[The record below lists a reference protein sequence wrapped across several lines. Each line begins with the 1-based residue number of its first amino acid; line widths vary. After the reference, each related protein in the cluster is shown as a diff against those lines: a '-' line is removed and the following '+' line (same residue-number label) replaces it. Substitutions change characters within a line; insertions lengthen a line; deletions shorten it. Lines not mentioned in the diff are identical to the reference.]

1 MAGRDGEHGIRA
13 VHRVARAL
21 VVLLVGAASVA
32 VSAGPAAADGA
43 GGAITDDSGID
54 YGVVV
59 GDRGGGNSNSGGRGG
74 RTGPS
79 CTYRLLGGPEGFPVY
94 DTDGSLIETEPG
106 GAWYEKTCDG
116 VFMGAVYLR
125 GAQNVVDPAEV
136 AAGVLR
142 RMTVPVPKVTLS
154 PWGDQVVNLPSWLW
168 IENWEPLSGTASV
181 GGVTIRVTA
190 RPASARWT
198 FGDGTTLSCG
208 PGVPWSPDT
217 DAARACIHTWTRS
230 SASQPAE
237 RYLLRVSVTW
247 SASYSVTGGAG
258 GGALPSITRTSTQP
272 VRVAEIQALN
282 DRIGG

>member
-1 MAGRDGEHGIRA
+1 MPR
-13 VHRVARAL
+13 RVVRM
-21 VVLLVGAASVA
+21 
-32 VSAGPAAADGA
+32 
-43 GGAITDDSGID
+43 
-54 YGVVV
+54 
-59 GDRGGGNSNSGGRGG
+59 
-74 RTGPS
+74 RTGLGASPR
-79 CTYRLLGGPEGFPVY
+79 CTLTAAVIFGGFAIAMVIGMVLGIWMATSEHVNAIADNF
-94 DTDGSLIETEPG
+94 I
-106 GAWYEKTCDG
+106 
-116 VFMGAVYLR
+116 
-125 GAQNVVDPAEV
+125 
-136 AAGVLR
+136 AALY
-142 RMTVPVPKVTLS
+142 PLPKVTLS

-181 GGVTIRVTA
+181 GGVTIRVIA

-217 DAARACIHTWTRS
+217 DATRACIHTWTRS

>member
-74 RTGPS
+74 RTGPT

-142 RMTVPVPKVTLS
+142 RMTVPVPKVALS
-154 PWGDQVVNLPSWLW
+154 PWSDQVVNLPSWLW
-168 IENWEPLSGTASV
+168 IANWEPLSGTASV

-190 RPASARWT
+190 RPASAQWT

-208 PGVPWSPDT
+208 PGVPWSPDI

-230 SASQPAE
+230 SASQPAD